1 MSGNNKKVLRI
12 PGTQERQGQA
22 GTMRPSARCPSGGR
36 EAGDFLR
43 SLWRD
48 PEAPARGPGLFP
60 ICHVSCISL
69 CPGTRSHLAHTP
81 HPQPMVSHARQQL
94 RWPPAFPELQ
104 PCVSCVCQVPPLG
117 ILWEP
122 PHFPNRLVCISQLPS
137 LPHPDNF
144 LLFLS
149 CECPSC
155 LKRPGQNSSSRIPS
169 FLPAFLFQ
177 SSPCG
182 RAGLLSASLG
192 PRLEPAPRR
201 PLLHCPPGPL
211 ASLLPPPSA
220 PYTTANA
227 MFLERKS
234 QVSVSHHF
242 HAFPFS
248 TFHFLPST
256 RTLISPRAPSFLLA
270 RSILDPSD
278 LC

>member
-1 MSGNNKKVLRI
+1 MTSSDPCGETPRLQLM
-12 PGTQERQGQA
+12 GQGSSQFVVCPA
-22 GTMRPSARCPSGGR
+22 SPSALGPVLTWLIPPTPTRWSHMPTSSFDGLLPFQNSSR
-36 EAGDFLR
+36 VSPVSARYLLSVILR
-43 SLWRD
+43 
-48 PEAPARGPGLFP
+48 
-60 ICHVSCISL
+60 
-69 CPGTRSHLAHTP
+69 
-81 HPQPMVSHARQQL
+81 
-94 RWPPAFPELQ
+94 
-104 PCVSCVCQVPPLG
+104 
-117 ILWEP
+117 EP
-122 PHFPNRLVCISQLPS
+122 PHFLNRLVCISQLPS
-137 LPHPDNF
+137 LPHSDNF
-144 LLFLS
+144 LVFLS
-149 CECPSC
+149 GECPSC
-155 LKRPGQNSSSRIPS
+155 LKRPGQNSPSRIPS

-192 PRLEPAPRR
+192 P
-201 PLLHCPPGPL
+201 LLHCPCGPL
-211 ASLLPPPSA
+211 ASLLSPPSA